1 MNVSRRQLLAVALY
15 SGLVVLLIVS
25 AAHMLRQKSAAAA
38 AAFNHQKCKRL
49 AAQLEALQA
58 APTHSS
64 LRRRSS
70 EDLASKVEQAAR
82 VAEISPDA
90 IVRINPQASHRVGKS
105 SYLQQPTSVEI
116 RQVSTEQLAKFLQE
130 LSSADSGL
138 QATSLRLTAPRT
150 VSGDQQ
156 RETWT
161 VEVVLTH
168 VFFSPE

>member
-1 MNVSRRQLLAVALY
+1 MNVSRPQFLAVAAH

-25 AAHMLRQKSAAAA
+25 TVHLLHQRNAAVA
-38 AAFNHQKCKRL
+38 AAFNYEKCKQL
-49 AAQLEALQA
+49 AARIEDLQA
-58 APTHSS
+58 VPAHSS
-64 LRRRSS
+64 LHRRSS
-70 EDLASKVEQAAR
+70 QDLALKVEQAAR
-82 VAEISPDA
+82 IAEIGQNT

-105 SYLQQPTSVEI
+105 SYLQQPTSIEI

-138 QATSLRLTAPRT
+138 QPTSLRLTAPRIL
-150 VSGDQQ
+150 SDQQ